1 MLVDFTSLI
10 LVSKPWFEVYNI
22 LGIWYFPM
30 HVRAHTHTHT
40 TNSGSSENLTCINT
54 EVKKKIVTGKIFQ
67 VSSAWSVQFKASGF
81 LLSVVCDGFPQFT
94 QDSASVRTQ
103 TVTVT
108 ALYRPLKYRA
118 VIGGDMSIG
127 CYSDNN

>member
-10 LVSKPWFEVYNI
+10 LVSKPWFEVHNI

-30 HVRAHTHTHT
+30 HVRAHTHT

-108 ALYRPLKYRA
+108 AFYRPLKYRA

>member
-1 MLVDFTSLI
+1 MCA
-10 LVSKPWFEVYNI
+10 
-22 LGIWYFPM
+22 
-30 HVRAHTHTHT
+30 RTHTHT

-108 ALYRPLKYRA
+108 ALYRPLEYRA